1 MRRKRLFLAA
11 PVIAAFAIGGAVATV
26 VLTAGGGGGAPA
38 APIEGAPSASPD
50 TAADGLPY
58 RVVLGQLARDDLVKL
73 VVAGLSTD
81 RAAPEPLRLWV
92 GGDSTAV
99 YMGAALANVAASSGG
114 TVTGQKYTISSG
126 LSRPDFFDWP
136 DYLAGELAQAQPNV
150 VVLMVGANDAQGVV
164 TPDGH
169 AVSTTPL
176 SPEWRAAYSERVGA
190 TMETMAAPGR
200 LVVWVGQPVMG
211 PPEYNDRMRVLSA
224 IFREQ
229 AEVHPGVLFVDSY
242 ALFADTDGQ
251 FQVSLVEDGSPVT
264 MRTSDGIHFTTA
276 GGAYLAAAVMQEIR
290 AHKDLP
296 GG

>member
-1 MRRKRLFLAA
+1 MRRRRLFLAA
-11 PVIAAFAIGGAVATV
+11 LSIAALATGGAVAGV
-26 VLTAGGGGGAPA
+26 SLTTGGGGDAPTM
-38 APIEGAPSASPD
+38 PVEGVETQHASDARPPSA
-50 TAADGLPY
+50 Y
-58 RVVLGQLARDDLVKL
+58 RIVISELARDDLLKL
-73 VVAGLSTD
+73 VVAGLATD
-81 RAAPEPLRLWV
+81 RSAPEPLRLWV

-99 YMGAALANVAASSGG
+99 YMGAALASTALATGG

-136 DYLAGELAQAQPNV
+136 DFLAGEMAQADPNV
-150 VVLMVGANDAQGVV
+150 VVLMLGANDAQGVV

-176 SPEWRAAYSERVGA
+176 SPEWRAAYSERVGQA
-190 TMETMAAPGR
+190 METMVAQGR

-211 PPEYNDRMRVLSA
+211 PPDYNERMQVLSG

-229 AEVHPGVLFVDSY
+229 ADAHPGVLFVDSY
-242 ALFADTDGQ
+242 GLFADADGQ
-251 FQVSLVEDGSPVT
+251 FQASIVDDGAPVT

-276 GGAYLAAAVMQEIR
+276 GGAYLAAAVMREIR
-290 AHKDLP
+290 AHKDLL